1 MKNREA
7 LEAYEAIKSKMDK
20 TEIFFRL
27 EALSKYLN
35 SLCTTISPKGF
46 KSPFLFQWTY
56 TTEIN
61 GEKEYECYLKAN
73 LFTATKSLERA
84 IKKLEPENLTAV
96 KERILLDFICDL
108 SKFIAY
114 FDKDHD
120 FSWLLINTNSH
131 ISNFYYDLAYHS
143 FWEGQSGEHQE
154 EKLAQSSSA
163 AFIIRQS
170 IEYKIK
176 RVLGIDKILMNKKPY
191 IRTTELCFKAIDKNL
206 KFYTLKDFSFST
218 IKNIFSWTH
227 VFIHGGYRPEP
238 WQTETALTYLRSF
251 FYSDETS
258 KSKSHSYYGG
268 IEVQEADL
276 VKLKELT
283 EETIKAE
290 GEFEIKWLFKPEVA
304 IIKK

>member
-7 LEAYEAIKSKMDK
+7 LEAYEAIKFKMDK

-27 EALSKYLN
+27 EVFSKYLN
-35 SLCTTISPKGF
+35 SLCATISPKGF
-46 KSPFLFQWTY
+46 KPPFLFQWTY
-56 TTEIN
+56 TTETN
-61 GEKEYECYLKAN
+61 GVKEYECYLKAN
-73 LFTATKSLERA
+73 LFIAAESLERT
-84 IKKLEPENLTAV
+84 IKKLELEDLTAV
-96 KERILLDFICDL
+96 KERILLDFVCDL
-108 SKFIAY
+108 SRFITY
-114 FDKDHD
+114 FDQDHD
-120 FSWLLINTNSH
+120 FSWLLGNTNTH
-131 ISNFYYDLAYHS
+131 ISNFYYNLAYNS

-176 RVLGIDKILMNKKPY
+176 RILGIDKILMNKKPY
-191 IRTTELCFKAIDKNL
+191 IRTTELCFKAIDKNFE
-206 KFYTLKDFSFST
+206 FYNLKDFSFSA

-227 VFIHGGYRPEP
+227 AFIHGGYRPEP

-251 FYSDETS
+251 FYSGETS
-258 KSKSHSYYGG
+258 KSKSCSLYAGV
-268 IEVQEADL
+268 EVQESDL

-290 GEFEIKWLFKPEVA
+290 GEFEIKWLSKPEVA